1 MKSLIR
7 KHAFVWNK
15 DSDLFLQGILM
26 LCIFSML
33 QYFEEKKIF
42 SELLLFSGVALLNWF
57 TKTSK
62 FYKGFNN

>member
-1 MKSLIR
+1 MKSLIG

-33 QYFEEKKIF
+33 QYFEEKKHF
-42 SELLLFSGVALLNWF
+42 QSYYYFLG
-57 TKTSK
+57 
-62 FYKGFNN
+62 